1 MNYARRVLNR
11 LATQQPPPPTGK
23 SDPAGTLSAVESTL
37 APADGGKVRISVR
50 IDEHEVDRAMDAA
63 FRRIARQVRLPGFRP
78 GKAPRKVLEARLGS
92 DYIRAEALQDTLG
105 DYYQQAVVR
114 HEVDVI
120 APPDIDITAGQT
132 DGPVAF
138 DAVVEVRPTVN
149 VDGYDALAVEVPS
162 PLPTDEEVSSQIDAV
177 RAQFADLE
185 TVNRPAIDSDHVT
198 IDVHGSH
205 DGTEVEGLTVADYTY
220 EVGSGAVVPE
230 IDENLRGARAGDIL
244 EFNADH
250 PDPDTEGLL
259 RFRVLV
265 KEVQARR
272 LPDLDDDLVRSVS
285 EFDTVAELRGDIVGR
300 LSDAKGMQVRMLLR
314 ERISEALAQL
324 VVAEIPE
331 ALVVA
336 EIDRRLNDLQQALQR
351 QDGDLNRYLA
361 ATGQTEEQLREQ
373 MRAPAEQNV
382 RLDLGL
388 RAVAD
393 AETLDVDAAEL
404 AGDAE
409 RTAERMDLDPAEVRS
424 RLDRSGGWSA
434 LRAERRKEM
443 AFDWLMDNVTVT
455 DPDGVPIAAEL
466 LAPPEPAPGL
476 DDDLDDDF
484 DDDFDPDLDLDP
496 ALESAP
502 EDLPQATAE
511 AVSSTGD
518 AARSQGTEASP
529 ASGVD
534 A

>member
-11 LATQQPPPPTGK
+11 LPTPQPPPPTGK
-23 SDPAGTLSAVESTL
+23 SERAGTLSAVESTL

-50 IDEHEVDRAMDAA
+50 IDEHEVDRAVDAA
-63 FRRIARQVRLPGFRP
+63 FRRIARQAKLPGFRP

-92 DYIRAEALQDTLG
+92 DYIRAEALQDALG
-105 DYYQQAVVR
+105 DYYQQAVV
-114 HEVDVI
+114 HHDVDVI

-149 VDGYDALAVEVPS
+149 VDGYDALTVEVPS
-162 PLPTDEEVSSQIDAV
+162 PLPSDEEISSQIDAV

-185 TVNRPAIDSDHVT
+185 TVARPAIDTDHVT

-220 EVGSGAVVPE
+220 EVGSGAVVAE

-244 EFNADH
+244 EFNAEH
-250 PDPDTEGLL
+250 PDPDTDGVL
-259 RFRVLV
+259 RFRILV

-300 LSDAKGMQVRMLLR
+300 LGDAKRTQVRMLLR
-314 ERISEALAQL
+314 ERISEALAGL

-336 EIDRRLNDLQQALQR
+336 ETDRRLNDVHQALQR
-351 QDGDLNRYLA
+351 QKGDLTQYLA
-361 ATGQTEEQLREQ
+361 ATGQTEEQMREQ
-373 MRAPAEQNV
+373 MREPAEQNV

-393 AETLDVDAAEL
+393 AEALDVDAADL
-404 AGDAE
+404 AADAE

-424 RLDRSGGWSA
+424 RLDRSGGWST

-455 DPDGVPIAAEL
+455 DPDGAPIAAEL
-466 LAPPEPAPGL
+466 LAPPEPASGL
-476 DDDLDDDF
+476 DDDL

-496 ALESAP
+496 DL

-511 AVSSTGD
+511 ALSSTGD
-518 AARSQGTEASP
+518 AVPSQDAEAP
-529 ASGVD
+529 PVPGVN